1 MIQLSGAGKRYGHKL
16 LFEDADWLITPES
29 RIGLVGANGT
39 GKSTVMKILAGFE
52 SLDYG
57 TISRAKGIS
66 TGYLPQDGLTMT
78 GRTIFAECMS
88 VFDELHDME
97 KEMESLTRSMSE
109 LDHTSQEY
117 SNVADRYQKLEHE
130 FVARDGYTLEAQV
143 GQVLTGLGFRR
154 DDWIRQVEEFSGG
167 WQMRIALAKLLLQ
180 KPNLLLLDE
189 PTNHLDLEARNWLEE
204 YLSTYPHAY
213 VIISHDRY
221 FLDMTV
227 KRIVEIWNKHM
238 HFYAGNYDQY
248 LTGKTARKEQLES
261 AYKTQRDRIEQLEVF
276 INRFRYT
283 ATKAK
288 QVQSRIKELE
298 KIERIEIPEEEK
310 TVHFS
315 FPQPKPSG
323 RIVAEFANVAK
334 SYGARGINE
343 HKVFDKV
350 NFMIERGERIALVG
364 VNGAGKSTLIKLLA
378 HQEKLSAG
386 EYKLGHEVHLD
397 YFAQDQYKELDPEAR
412 ILDDLGELSGASTQ
426 TELRSLLGCFLFSG
440 DDVFKRIGV
449 LSGGERNRYALLKML
464 LHPANFLLLDE
475 PTNHLDL
482 RAKDVLLEA
491 LMKYTGTVVFVSH
504 DRYFIDKLAT
514 RVFEIGDGKVE
525 IYPGNYEDY
534 LWRKQHAVAGS
545 QLPVS
550 SRFPVPSS
558 RSQSNAEPS
567 QRKNADLSA
576 SKAVVV
582 ESATFQDMN
591 QAGPGSLAVELRA
604 KRLNPIKRKQME
616 DRLREVEEEIGR
628 AEAAI
633 ALCETG
639 LQSFI
644 SVEETQRQTLELAR
658 YKNEQQRLMKEWERV
673 SEDLEIV

>member
-16 LFEDADWLITPES
+16 LFENADWLITPES

-39 GKSTVMKILAGFE
+39 GKSTVMKILGGSE

-57 TISRAKGIS
+57 AISRAKGIS

-78 GRTIFAECMS
+78 GRTIFAECMF
-88 VFDELHDME
+88 VFAELHAIE

-109 LDHTSQEY
+109 LDHAGPEY
-117 SNVADRYQKLEHE
+117 SNVADRYQKLEYE

-143 GQVLTGLGFRR
+143 GQVLTGLGFHR
-154 DDWIRQVEEFSGG
+154 DDWTRRTEEFSGG

-204 YLSTYPHAY
+204 YLTSYPYAF
-213 VIISHDRY
+213 VLISHDRY
-221 FLDMTV
+221 FLDITV
-227 KRIVEIWNKHM
+227 KRIVEIWNKQM

-248 LTGKTARKEQLES
+248 LAGKAARKEQLES
-261 AYKTQRDRIEQLEVF
+261 AYKTQHDRIEQLEVF

-298 KIERIEIPEEEK
+298 KMERIQIPEEEK

-334 SYGARGINE
+334 SYGD
-343 HKVFDKV
+343 HKVFENV
-350 NFMIERGERIALVG
+350 NFMIERGERVALVG

-378 HQEKLSAG
+378 QQEPLTAS
-386 EYKLGHEVHLD
+386 EYKLGYNVEPD

-412 ILDDLGELSGASTQ
+412 ILEDLGELAPASTQ
-426 TELRSLLGCFLFSG
+426 TQLRSLLGCFLFSG

-504 DRYFIDKLAT
+504 DRYFIDNLAT

-534 LWRKQHAVAGS
+534 LWRKQGRAAVAVEI
-545 QLPVS
+545 PK
-550 SRFPVPSS
+550 PSTIS
-558 RSQSNAEPS
+558 
-567 QRKNADLSA
+567 SA
-576 SKAVVV
+576 SSVVPV
-582 ESATFQDMN
+582 NGDGAPTADAAEAK
-591 QAGPGSLAVELRA
+591 G
-604 KRLNPIKRKQME
+604 KRLNPIKRQQME
-616 DRLREVEEEIGR
+616 DRLHEIEEEIAR

-633 ALCETG
+633 ALCETE
-639 LQSFI
+639 LQSFV
-644 SVEETQRQTLELAR
+644 SVEETQRQTQELAR
-658 YKNEQQRLMKEWERV
+658 QKNDLHNLMKEWEEM
-673 SEDLEIV
+673 SEGLE

>member
-39 GKSTVMKILAGFE
+39 GKSTVMKVLAGFE

-57 TISRAKGIS
+57 SISRAKGIS
-66 TGYLPQDGLTMT
+66 TGYLPQDGLTLT
-78 GRTIFAECMS
+78 GRSVFAECIS
-88 VFDELHDME
+88 VFDDLHAIE
-97 KEMESLTRSMSE
+97 KEMESLTHSMSE
-109 LDHTSQEY
+109 LDHQSSEY
-117 SNVADRYQKLEHE
+117 AAVADRYEKLEHE
-130 FVARDGYTLEAQV
+130 FVTRDGYTLEMQV
-143 GQVLTGLGFRR
+143 GQVLTGLGFHRE
-154 DDWIRQVEEFSGG
+154 DWMRQTEEFSGG

-204 YLSTYPHAY
+204 YLTNYPHAF
-213 VIISHDRY
+213 VLISHDRY
-221 FLDMTV
+221 FLDVTV
-227 KRIVEIWNKHM
+227 ERIIEIWNKKI
-238 HFYAGNYDQY
+238 HFYTGNYDQY
-248 LTGKTARKEQLES
+248 LAAKTARKEQLES
-261 AYKTQRDRIEQLEVF
+261 AYKTQRERIEQLEVF

-298 KIERIEIPEEEK
+298 KMERIEIPEEEK

-315 FPQPKPSG
+315 FPQPKSSG
-323 RIVAEFANVAK
+323 RIVAEFTNVAK
-334 SYGARGINE
+334 SYGDPGINE
-343 HKVFDKV
+343 HKVFAKV

-378 HQEKLSAG
+378 HEEPLTDG
-386 EYKLGHEVHLD
+386 EYKLGHEVHPD
-397 YFAQDQYKELDPEAR
+397 YFAQDQYKELDPDAR
-412 ILDDLGELSGASTQ
+412 ILDDLGLLSPASTQ
-426 TELRSLLGCFLFSG
+426 TQLRSLLGCFLFSG

-475 PTNHLDL
+475 PTNHLDM

-534 LWRKQHAVAGS
+534 LWRKQQPVASS
-545 QLPVS
+545 QLPVGS
-550 SRFPVPSS
+550 QVSMPTS
-558 RSQSNAEPS
+558 RSPQARAEAAERTP
-567 QRKNADLSA
+567 KE
-576 SKAVVV
+576 AVDEVSVAVQNGEQTSGPAIV
-582 ESATFQDMN
+582 EPK
-591 QAGPGSLAVELRA
+591 GR
-604 KRLNPIKRKQME
+604 RLNPIKRKQME
-616 DRLREVEEEIGR
+616 DRMHEVEEEITR

-633 ALCETG
+633 ALCEAQ
-639 LQSFI
+639 LQNFVSA
-644 SVEETQRQTLELAR
+644 EETQRQTHELAAR
-658 YKNEQQRLMKEWERV
+658 KGDLRDLMDQWEEL
-673 SEDLEIV
+673 SQALAATL